1 VHYHKGKRGGVP
13 VEAVASELEAT
24 ASLGW
29 EGSQESAGVS
39 RPVLHR
45 SDLYEGS
52 GGQGLA

>member
-1 VHYHKGKRGGVP
+1 MEELDCGSVCRKTGVSPEGGDGCRD
-13 VEAVASELEAT
+13 L
-24 ASLGW
+24 
-29 EGSQESAGVS
+29 S